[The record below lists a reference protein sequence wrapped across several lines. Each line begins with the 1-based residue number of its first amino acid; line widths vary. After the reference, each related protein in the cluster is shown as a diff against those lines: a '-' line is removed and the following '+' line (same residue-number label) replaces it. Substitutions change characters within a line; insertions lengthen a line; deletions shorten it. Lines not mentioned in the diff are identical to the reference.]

1 MPTDF
6 RRRGGELAGRELRKF
21 CEGRPPAEPVAFI
34 AMAATQ
40 ATQNEA
46 AEKAA
51 IDSDGLPAGERL
63 SLEELTRIMDVATT
77 LRKERAIV
85 EQQLNNDQIKAKL
98 RERLLEAAKV
108 SGDAVTEAE
117 VDAAVDQ
124 YYDRLHEFREP
135 PASFTKFLAHLW
147 VLRTR
152 LVKWLIGIVG
162 VVAAVAA
169 FSMVQGARQNAA
181 VNNLYDQA
189 VQHQSAILTWDEAE
203 SLKAE
208 VEALVSAAEAARRNG
223 DAAELTRINQEL
235 AALDRA
241 FATQYE
247 VTILSSPD
255 ERSGTERIW
264 NDDQGSRTSGFF
276 VFVTARDDEGRNVEV
291 TVHDRETDATK
302 TVTRWGEQVP
312 EAVFDRLLE
321 DKQADGVLD
330 EREFAVKHR
339 GTRELEIVLKGEDG
353 QPIQRGGQ
361 ITSW

>member
-1 MPTDF
+1 M
-6 RRRGGELAGRELRKF
+6 RGASAGRAGGF
-21 CEGRPPAEPVAFI
+21 QS

-40 ATQNEA
+40 ATQTA
-46 AEKAA
+46 PAEDSPS

-63 SLEELTRIMDVATT
+63 TLEELTRIMDVATT

-85 EQQLNNDQIKAKL
+85 QQQLNIHQIKAKL

-108 SGDAVTEAE
+108 SGDPVTEAE

-124 YYDRLHEFREP
+124 YYDRLHEFQEP
-135 PASFTKFLAHLW
+135 PASFANFLAHAW

-152 LVKWLIGIVG
+152 LLKWLIGIVG
-162 VVAAVAA
+162 VVAAAA
-169 FSMVQGARQNAA
+169 ALSMVQGARHNAA

-189 VQHQSAILTWDEAE
+189 VQHQSAILNWDEAA

-208 VEALVSAAEAARRNG
+208 VEALVAASQAARRDGNT
-223 DAAELTRINQEL
+223 AELTRINGEL

-241 FATQYE
+241 FASQYE
-247 VTILSSPD
+247 VTILSSPG
-255 ERSGTERIW
+255 ETSGRERIW
-264 NDDQGSRTSGFF
+264 TDEHGSRTSGYF
-276 VFVTARDDEGRNVEV
+276 VIVTARDDEGREVPV
-291 TVHDRETDATK
+291 TVHDRETDTTT

-312 EAVFDRLLE
+312 EGVFDRLLA

-330 EREFAVKHR
+330 EREFAVKRR